1 MTDTITLTG
10 LVATQPRAI
19 TTSEGLFIT
28 SFRLASTQ
36 RRFDR
41 SKERWVDGE
50 TNWYTITA
58 FRQLATNVASS
69 IQKGDR
75 VVATGK
81 LRIRDW
87 AAGDKVGTNIEV
99 DAEAIGHDLLWG
111 TSVFTRSIATALA
124 ERVAADHLASG
135 EAADAS
141 PVDSGGWVAGASAPG
156 SPVGSGEWA
165 AGDATP
171 SPSDDGA
178 AAVLDGELDSEGDP
192 LTPSGS
198 VPVPF

>member
-10 LVATQPRAI
+10 LVTTQPRAI
-19 TTSEGLFIT
+19 TTNEGLCIT

-50 TNWYTITA
+50 TNWFTITA

-111 TSVFTRSIATALA
+111 TAVFTRSIATALA
-124 ERVAADHLASG
+124 ERVAADQLANG
-135 EAADAS
+135 ERADASTTGS
-141 PVDSGGWVAGASAPG
+141 PVDSR
-156 SPVGSGEWA
+156 EWA
-165 AGDATP
+165 TGDGTYSASDGDAP
-171 SPSDDGA
+171 A
-178 AAVLDGELDSEGDP
+178 ALDAQLDAEMDP

>member
-111 TSVFTRSIATALA
+111 TAVFTRSIATALA
-124 ERVAADHLASG
+124 ERVAADQLASG
-135 EAADAS
+135 ELSDASATGS
-141 PVDSGGWVAGASAPG
+141 PVDSH
-156 SPVGSGEWA
+156 EWA
-165 AGDATP
+165 TSDGTP
-171 SPSDDGA
+171 PSSDDGTA
-178 AAVLDGELDSEGDP
+178 AALDEELDAAADP
-192 LTPSGS
+192 LTPAGS

>member
-10 LVATQPRAI
+10 LVATQPRTL
-19 TTSEGLFIT
+19 TTSEGLSIA

-41 SKERWVDGE
+41 SKERWIDGE

-75 VVATGK
+75 VIATGR

-87 AAGDKVGTNIEV
+87 AAGDKGGTNIEV
-99 DAEAIGHDLLWG
+99 DADAIGHDLLWG
-111 TSVFTRSIATALA
+111 TAVFSRSIATTLA
-124 ERVAADHLASG
+124 DRVSVDRVSADRMMGGDTGSTASTD
-135 EAADAS
+135 EAGSSGSLISSGSFDS
-141 PVDSGGWVAGASAPG
+141 PDLRDDP
-156 SPVGSGEWA
+156 GEWA
-165 AGDATP
+165 SSEGP
-171 SPSDDGA
+171 A
-178 AAVLDGELDSEGDP
+178 AALESDP
-192 LTPSGS
+192 LAPAEE